1 MNFSWWKDEDIKK
14 SSVFVLE
21 DSKDLNDLRL
31 GATTAEPCQTCFLK
45 WKFCPGHFSYYE
57 FKYPIIHPMLLSAA
71 KKDLRKYNLKLKTF
85 QNCIQINKDGT
96 RGALTVFDIPTE
108 LKEKNPF
115 WLKKIIP
122 ISPTCIRPSCVTER
136 GLSMNDLTHRLASLI
151 RIDKT
156 LRNSCTNNTFN
167 IDDHKRI
174 LQRLQLAFTLFFFPP
189 SGARESR
196 ELSNISDRFKGKEG
210 RFRQSNLGKRI
221 EFSARSVITGDSFI
235 DVDEVGVPIEVCEK
249 LTRPVMVNRYNK
261 DKLSEDLFH
270 NKIKY
275 ISKRVQDRD
284 SSNLNEPWKVENLSK
299 IEQEDV
305 QYRMVDPKFNREG
318 LKIGDIVHKKLED
331 GDYVLL
337 NRQPSLWKS
346 SIQSMRVRKLP
357 CKTFRL
363 NVEITPCFNA
373 DFDGDEMNIYLPQSV
388 SCAGELKYTM
398 HASENIIN
406 GGAGIVQDSA
416 LGSYFLTLPTTIVR
430 KTIYFDCIYRIKDA
444 CMSQDTLQKPY
455 TGRKLF
461 SCLLENDLN
470 IKDLVKNGQV
480 ICTLNKKKIKKK
492 ILKEIYKRSPQKALA
507 FLGSLQKICAEYLR
521 TRGFSIGISALE
533 PDKEIRRCDPSFCG
547 ITGDQW
553 YLLQKGRKER
563 EAQALQIQKLF
574 SKDNNFIS
582 LTSEGSGAKG
592 SLVNIVQ
599 MRCSLGQQYYKGGLL
614 PNFRGDRVLS
624 CDKFGDD
631 SIVNKGFIT
640 GNFLD
645 GLSPKELFQHA
656 ISSRLSLLDTA
667 LKTAETGY
675 SSRRLS
681 FSLQDIIVQYDNTIR
696 DGKRILRFDSECLL
710 LGGNAVEPG
719 HPLGIEASQM
729 IGQMVMQLTLNS
741 FHSAGEAQDITS
753 GVPRMEALINNWR
766 KKQGQ
771 QRLLYKNNVQSKE
784 GHDEIRKYDY
794 QTLGT
799 FILKYEK
806 NDSEIKMKLNKV
818 QLIKNRIHLWDIHIA
833 VLNSFSSNI
842 IPRLKNYELI
852 IKTKD
857 DATLPT
863 KEEIYN
869 TRLRGIKKG
878 QKVFWT
884 NNTLSYKN
892 FDIEMF
898 KNNLNLF
905 YKIRSTDI
913 NETMKLLGV
922 EAARAQL
929 LIELKKVFNNGV
941 ESLYLEVLVEYM
953 LFLGE
958 ISAITRSGLKKSK
971 PSVLKNMAFERSLRV
986 AADSATANLDA
997 VTDGTAENIILNNR
1011 IQQGTGIVSL
1021 ATDKKIQNEIE
1032 EHNAAQKKRRFDV
1045 VHDDDEPWLKF
1056 TDFEN
1061 PSNIMPTENPFVGG
1075 GGFGFNAQGI
1085 MPGGM
1090 MMMPSDIP
1098 LSPAYDFDRPISPA
1112 YDPFAPDNL

>member
-1 MNFSWWKDEDIKK
+1 MNFSWWKDDDIKN
-14 SSVFVLE
+14 SSVFKLE

-31 GATTAEPCQTCFLK
+31 GATTTEPCQTCFLK
-45 WKFCPGHFSYYE
+45 WKQCPGHFSYYE
-57 FKYPIIHPMLLSAA
+57 FKYPVIHPMLVSAA
-71 KKDLRKYNLKLKTF
+71 KKDLRKYKLKLKTF
-85 QNCIQINKDGT
+85 QNCIQINKNGT
-96 RGALTVFDIPTE
+96 RGTLTVFDIPTE
-108 LKEKNPF
+108 LKEQKPF

-156 LRNSCTNNTFN
+156 LRNSCLNNPFN
-167 IDDHKRI
+167 IEDHKRI

-249 LTRPVMVNRYNK
+249 LTRPVIVNRYNK

-284 SSNLNEPWKVENLSK
+284 SSSLNEPWKIENLSK

-346 SIQSMRVRKLP
+346 SIQSMRVRRLP
-357 CKTFRL
+357 CRTFRL

-444 CMSQDTLQKPY
+444 CMSEDTLEEPY

-470 IKDLVKNGQV
+470 IKDLVENGQV

-492 ILKEIYKRSPQKALA
+492 ILKEIYKRSPQKALV
-507 FLGSLQKICAEYLR
+507 FLGNLQKICAEYLR

-533 PDKEIRRCDPSFCG
+533 PDKQIQTCDPSFCA

-553 YLLQKGRKER
+553 YLLQRGRKER
-563 EAQALQIQKLF
+563 QSQALQIQNLF

-614 PNFRGDRVLS
+614 PNFRGNRVLS
-624 CDKFGDD
+624 CDKFGDN

-696 DGKRILRFDSECLL
+696 DGKRILRFDSECLY

-766 KKQGQ
+766 KKQQ
-771 QRLLYKNNVQSKE
+771 EQRLLYKNDVASKK
-784 GHDEIRKYDY
+784 GHDQIRKYDY

-799 FILKYEK
+799 FILEYNKS
-806 NDSEIKMKLNKV
+806 DSEIKMKLNKV
-818 QLIKNRIHLWDIHIA
+818 QLIKNRIHQWDIHMA
-833 VLNSFSSNI
+833 VFNSFSSV

-852 IKTKD
+852 IKSKA

-863 KEEIYN
+863 KEEFSN
-869 TRLRGIKKG
+869 LRLRGIKKE
-878 QKVFWT
+878 QKVFWS

-892 FDIEMF
+892 FDMKMF
-898 KNNLNLF
+898 QNNLKEF
-905 YKIRSTDI
+905 SKIHSTDI

-929 LIELKKVFNNGV
+929 LIELKKVFNDGV
-941 ESLYLEVLVEYM
+941 QSLYLEVLVEYM

-958 ISAITRSGLKKSK
+958 ISAITRSGLQKSH

-986 AADSATANLDA
+986 AADSATANLCA
-997 VTDGTAENIILNNR
+997 TVDGTAENIILNHR

-1021 ATDKKIQNEIE
+1021 ATDEKLQNEIE
-1032 EHNAAQKKRRFDV
+1032 EHNAAKKKRRFDSE
-1045 VHDDDEPWLKF
+1045 DEDEPWLKF

-1061 PSNIMPTENPFVGG
+1061 PSNTMPTDDPFGY
-1075 GGFGFNAQGI
+1075 NQ
-1085 MPGGM
+1085 GM
-1090 MMMPSDIP
+1090 MPSMMPSDMP
-1098 LSPAYDFDRPISPA
+1098 LSPAYDFDRPDSPA
-1112 YDPFAPDNL
+1112 YDPFVG